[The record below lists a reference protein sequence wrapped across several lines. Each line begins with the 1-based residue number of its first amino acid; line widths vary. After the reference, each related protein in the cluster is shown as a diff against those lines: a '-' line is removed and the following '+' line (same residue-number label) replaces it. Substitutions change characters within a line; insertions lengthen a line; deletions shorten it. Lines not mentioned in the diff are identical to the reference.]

1 MNVTEEVTIHRP
13 NVSTLLSSA
22 FIRGD
27 LNAATRGPFICF
39 YISSKPFWNFVQ
51 SKRKVKCDLASLK
64 VNDSYLNDDLSTAN
78 CMNSY
83 FSSAFPVEGHEN
95 FPDLEYI
102 TDEKLCNIFCS
113 TKEVEK
119 LLRNKSI
126 L

>member
-1 MNVTEEVTIHRP
+1 MKKECN
-13 NVSTLLSSA
+13 SA
-22 FIRGD
+22 RRQFVNNLADELKTG
-27 LNAATRGPFICF
+27 NG
-39 YISSKPFWNFVQ
+39 SKPFWNFFQ
-51 SKRKVKCDLASLK
+51 SKRKVKCDLASSK

-102 TDEKLCNIFCS
+102 TDEKLCNIVCS
-113 TKEVEK
+113 TTEVEK